1 MKVDLAYTRL
11 LVNDWKACFKFYK
24 DVLEFDVTVEDEEG
38 GYAEFKAGDMRLSL
52 SQRLEMAQ
60 LIHNSDKPPLGEC
73 QDTVALIFTVH
84 DLEEEY
90 QRLRHKG
97 VEFTAAPMINPYYG
111 IKTAYLRDPDRNLIG
126 LYQPL
131 M

>member
-1 MKVDLAYTRL
+1 MKVNLAYTRL
-11 LVNDWKACFKFYK
+11 LVNDLKACLLFYK
-24 DVLEFDVTVEDEEG
+24 DVLEFDVIVEDEEG
-38 GYAEFKAGDMRLSL
+38 GYIEFKAGDMRLTL
-52 SQRLEMAQ
+52 FRRQEMAQ
-60 LIHNSDKPPLGEC
+60 LIHNSDKPPLAEC

-84 DLEEEY
+84 DVEEEY

-97 VEFTAAPMINPYYG
+97 VEFTVAPMNNPFYG